1 MFRRKNKSSYRLA
14 KYHQIKHYV
23 YPVFVPQK
31 LMHARKT
38 LAQRTVPAKMYR
50 KVFNAIVYQDSQERI
65 APVRSVLSNISS
77 TRDSVS
83 SGFPNTE
90 KRVETVTTRIRVSLR
105 NFAVLGNVVKQK
117 SN

>member
-1 MFRRKNKSSYRLA
+1 MRVIRAVPQLYDFSVEGFMFRRKNKSSYRLA

-65 APVRSVLSNISS
+65 APVRSVLCNISS

-90 KRVETVTTRIRVSLR
+90 KRVENS
-105 NFAVLGNVVKQK
+105 
-117 SN
+117 